1 MRRLASSLM
10 RPVGV
15 VLVAAASLAA
25 LGAVVAVPASAEDR
39 CVEVGCVRAVQVTG
53 LIDPIII
60 DFVSRT
66 VKEANSTPGTV
77 GVVLQLDSEGVAV
90 DDAVF
95 TRFVDGLVS
104 SAVPVTAW
112 VGTDSQALGGSAEM
126 VMVLPDSSMSP
137 GSSLGDIGEQRL
149 PGVPYGDLLTGRRS
163 VLRSQTVGA
172 ERAKKIG
179 AVSRVTLSA
188 GDHLVGLPDVNSKQ
202 VTDAEG
208 RPKLE
213 PVTIALVGK
222 LDLWPQLLHTVASP
236 AVGYLMLAIGIGLLI
251 FEFFTAGIGVAGMVG
266 AAALALAGYGLG
278 VLPAR
283 PWAVVVLLVAG
294 IAFAIDVQA
303 GVARFWTAVGAIFW
317 GVGSVWLFD
326 GVSLPWLALAVGVGG
341 MLLAMIS
348 GMPAMVRSRFGTP
361 TIGREWMLGTEGD
374 AVTTIDPDGTIRIDG
389 ALWRART
396 NRATPIAAGDR
407 VRVALIDGLTIE
419 VEPLE
424 GQAVDYREK
433 RSKVGDS
440 AENRADVES
449 G

>member
-10 RPVGV
+10 RPVGAAFV
-15 VLVAAASLAA
+15 ASCFAAAFGAA
-25 LGAVVAVPASAEDR
+25 SAAPASAADR

-66 VKEANSTPGTV
+66 VGEANATPGTV

-90 DDAVF
+90 EDAVF
-95 TRFVDGLVS
+95 TRFVNGLVS
-104 SAVPVTAW
+104 SAVPVSAW
-112 VGTDSQALGGSAEM
+112 VGTDSDALGGSAEM
-126 VMVLPDSSMSP
+126 VMVLPGSSMSP
-137 GSSLGDIGEQRL
+137 GSELGGVGEQRL
-149 PGVPYGDLLTGRRS
+149 PADRYGDLLAGRRS
-163 VLRSQTVGA
+163 VLRAQTVGA
-172 ERAKKIG
+172 ERAKLIG
-179 AVSRVTLSA
+179 AVPRVTLSA
-188 GDHLVGLPDVNSKQ
+188 GDHLVGLPDVTTKQ
-202 VTDAEG
+202 VKDAEG

-236 AVGYLMLAIGIGLLI
+236 AVGYLMLAIGIGLMI
-251 FEFFTAGIGVAGMVG
+251 FEFFTAGIGVAGLVG
-266 AAALALAGYGLG
+266 AGALTLAGYGLG
-278 VLPAR
+278 VLPIR

-303 GVARFWTAVGAIFW
+303 GVARFWTAVGAVGW
-317 GVGSVWLFD
+317 GIGSVWLFD
-326 GVSLPWLALAVGVGG
+326 GVSLPWLALMVGVGG

-361 TIGREWMLGTEGD
+361 TIGREWMLGIEGD
-374 AVTTIDPDGTIRIDG
+374 AVTAVDPDGTIRIEG

-424 GQAVDYREK
+424 GPAVDYRE
-433 RSKVGDS
+433 RRGKVVDT
-440 AENRADVES
+440 ES